1 MSNTYVAVSTD
12 PIKSYEEIVEY
23 AKEMQDKADLLH
35 CDVMDGKFVQSK
47 TYDWAMV
54 ENLNQNTALML
65 DVHLMVDEPLQSIE
79 NYIKAGANIVTLHYE
94 AFKKKEDLVKA
105 INLVKSMKT
114 LVGLSI
120 KPETS
125 FKEVRLFCYNLD
137 LLLVMSVEPGKSGQK
152 FFNNT
157 FEKVKEIAKF
167 RHDNNLNFKIEV
179 DGGVN
184 GDNAKGLREA
194 GVDILVSGSYVFGAT
209 DRKKAIESLKKKLT
223 T

>member
-35 CDVMDGKFVQSK
+35 CDVMDGKFVQNK

-125 FKEVRLFCYNLD
+125 FKEIRLFCYNID
-137 LLLVMSVEPGKSGQK
+137 VLLVMSVEPGKSGQK
-152 FFNNT
+152 FISDT
-157 FEKVKEIAKF
+157 FEKVKQIAKF

-184 GDNAKGLREA
+184 AENAKGLREA

-209 DRKKAIESLKKKLT
+209 DRKKAIESLKKI
-223 T
+223 

>member
-12 PIKSYEEIVEY
+12 PIQSYEEIVEY

-47 TYDWAMV
+47 TYDWTMI

-65 DVHLMVDEPLQSIE
+65 DVHLMVDEPLQQIE

-125 FKEVRLFCYNLD
+125 FKEIRLFCYNID
-137 LLLVMSVEPGKSGQK
+137 VLLVMSVEPGKSGQK
-152 FFNNT
+152 FISDT
-157 FEKVKEIAKF
+157 FEKVKQIAKF

-184 GDNAKGLREA
+184 AENAKGLREA

-209 DRKKAIESLKKKLT
+209 DRKKAIESLKKN
-223 T
+223 

>member
-125 FKEVRLFCYNLD
+125 FKEIRLFCYNID
-137 LLLVMSVEPGKSGQK
+137 VLLVMSVEPGKSGQK
-152 FFNNT
+152 FISDT
-157 FEKVKEIAKF
+157 FEKVKQIAKF

-184 GDNAKGLREA
+184 AENAKGLREA

-209 DRKKAIESLKKKLT
+209 DRKKAIESLKKN
-223 T
+223 

>member
-65 DVHLMVDEPLQSIE
+65 DVHLMLDEPLQSIE

-105 INLVKSMKT
+105 INLVKSMKA

-125 FKEVRLFCYNLD
+125 FKEIRLFCYNID
-137 LLLVMSVEPGKSGQK
+137 VLLVMSVEPGKSGQK
-152 FFNNT
+152 FISDT
-157 FEKVKEIAKF
+157 FEKVKQIAKF

-184 GDNAKGLREA
+184 AENAKGLREA

-209 DRKKAIESLKKKLT
+209 DRKKAIESLKKN
-223 T
+223 

>member
-65 DVHLMVDEPLQSIE
+65 DVHLMLDEPLQSIE

-120 KPETS
+120 KPETF
-125 FKEVRLFCYNLD
+125 FKEIRLFCYNID
-137 LLLVMSVEPGKSGQK
+137 VLLVMSVEPGKSGQK
-152 FFNNT
+152 FISDT
-157 FEKVKEIAKF
+157 FEKVKQIAKF

-184 GDNAKGLREA
+184 AENAKGLREA

-209 DRKKAIESLKKKLT
+209 DRKKAIESLKKN
-223 T
+223 

>member
-65 DVHLMVDEPLQSIE
+65 DVHLMLDEPLQSIE

-125 FKEVRLFCYNLD
+125 FKEIRLFCYNID
-137 LLLVMSVEPGKSGQK
+137 VLLVMSVEPGKSGQK
-152 FFNNT
+152 FISDT
-157 FEKVKEIAKF
+157 FEKVKQIAKF

-184 GDNAKGLREA
+184 AENAKGLREA

-209 DRKKAIESLKKKLT
+209 DRKKAIESLKKN
-223 T
+223 

>member
-35 CDVMDGKFVQSK
+35 CDVMDGKFVQNK

-65 DVHLMVDEPLQSIE
+65 DVHLMLDEPLQSIE

-125 FKEVRLFCYNLD
+125 FKEIRLFCYNID
-137 LLLVMSVEPGKSGQK
+137 VLLVMSVEPGKSGQK
-152 FFNNT
+152 FLNNT

-209 DRKKAIESLKKKLT
+209 DRKKAIENLKKN
-223 T
+223 

>member
-35 CDVMDGKFVQSK
+35 CDVMDGKFVQNK

-65 DVHLMVDEPLQSIE
+65 DVHLMLDEPLQSIE

-125 FKEVRLFCYNLD
+125 FKEIRLFCYNID
-137 LLLVMSVEPGKSGQK
+137 VLLVMSVEPGKSGQK
-152 FFNNT
+152 FISDT
-157 FEKVKEIAKF
+157 FEKVKQIAKF

-179 DGGVN
+179 DGGVHAE
-184 GDNAKGLREA
+184 NAKGLREA

-209 DRKKAIESLKKKLT
+209 DRKKAIESLKKN
-223 T
+223 

>member
-94 AFKKKEDLVKA
+94 SFKKKEDLVKA
-105 INLVKSMKT
+105 INLVKSKKT

-125 FKEVRLFCYNLD
+125 FKEIRLFCYNID
-137 LLLVMSVEPGKSGQK
+137 VLLVMSVEPGKSGQK
-152 FFNNT
+152 FISDT
-157 FEKVKEIAKF
+157 FEKVKQIAKF

-184 GDNAKGLREA
+184 AENAKGLREA

-209 DRKKAIESLKKKLT
+209 DRKKAIESLKKN
-223 T
+223 

>member
-65 DVHLMVDEPLQSIE
+65 DVHLMVDEPLQQIE
-79 NYIKAGANIVTLHYE
+79 NYIKAGANIITLHYE
-94 AFKKKEDLVKA
+94 AFKKQEDLVKA

-125 FKEVRLFCYNLD
+125 FKEIRLFCYNID
-137 LLLVMSVEPGKSGQK
+137 VLLVMSVEPGKSGQK
-152 FFNNT
+152 FLNNT

-209 DRKKAIESLKKKLT
+209 DRKKAIENLKKN
-223 T
+223 

>member
-35 CDVMDGKFVQSK
+35 CDVMDGKFVQNK

-125 FKEVRLFCYNLD
+125 FKEIRLFCYNID
-137 LLLVMSVEPGKSGQK
+137 VLLVMSVEPGKSGQK
-152 FFNNT
+152 FISDT
-157 FEKVKEIAKF
+157 FEKVKQIAKF

-184 GDNAKGLREA
+184 AENAKGLREA

-209 DRKKAIESLKKKLT
+209 DRKKAIENLKKN
-223 T
+223 

>member
-65 DVHLMVDEPLQSIE
+65 DVHLMLDEPLQSIE

-105 INLVKSMKT
+105 INLVKSMKA

-125 FKEVRLFCYNLD
+125 FKEIRLFCYNID
-137 LLLVMSVEPGKSGQK
+137 VLLVMSVEPGKSGQK
-152 FFNNT
+152 FLNNT
-157 FEKVKEIAKF
+157 FEKIKEIAKF

-184 GDNAKGLREA
+184 AENAKGLREA

-209 DRKKAIESLKKKLT
+209 DRKKAIESLKKN
-223 T
+223 

>member
-35 CDVMDGKFVQSK
+35 CDVMDGKFVQNK

-65 DVHLMVDEPLQSIE
+65 DVHLMVDEPLQQIE
-79 NYIKAGANIVTLHYE
+79 NYIKAGANIITLHYE
-94 AFKKKEDLVKA
+94 AFKKQEDLVKA
-105 INLVKSMKT
+105 INLVKNMKA

-152 FFNNT
+152 FLNNT

-209 DRKKAIESLKKKLT
+209 DRKKAIENLKKN
-223 T
+223 

>member
-105 INLVKSMKT
+105 INLVKSMKA

-125 FKEVRLFCYNLD
+125 FKEIRLFCYNID
-137 LLLVMSVEPGKSGQK
+137 VLLVMSVEPGKSGQK
-152 FFNNT
+152 FLNNT
-157 FEKVKEIAKF
+157 FEKIKEIAKF

-184 GDNAKGLREA
+184 EENAKGLREA

-209 DRKKAIESLKKKLT
+209 DRKKAIESLKKN
-223 T
+223 

>member
-12 PIKSYEEIVEY
+12 PIQSYEEIVEY

-47 TYDWAMV
+47 TYDWTMI

-65 DVHLMVDEPLQSIE
+65 DVHLMVDEPLQQIE

-125 FKEVRLFCYNLD
+125 FKEIRLFCYNID

-152 FFNNT
+152 FLSDT
-157 FEKVKEIAKF
+157 FEKVKQIAKF

-184 GDNAKGLREA
+184 AENAKGLREA

-209 DRKKAIESLKKKLT
+209 DRKKAIESLKKN
-223 T
+223 

>member
-105 INLVKSMKT
+105 INLVKSMKA

-125 FKEVRLFCYNLD
+125 FKEIRLFCYNID
-137 LLLVMSVEPGKSGQK
+137 VLLVMSVEPGKSGQK
-152 FFNNT
+152 FISDT
-157 FEKVKEIAKF
+157 FEKVKQIAKF

-184 GDNAKGLREA
+184 AENAKGLREA

-209 DRKKAIESLKKKLT
+209 DRKKAIESLKKN
-223 T
+223 

>member
-79 NYIKAGANIVTLHYE
+79 NYIKAGANIVTFHYE

-125 FKEVRLFCYNLD
+125 FKEIRLFCYNID
-137 LLLVMSVEPGKSGQK
+137 VLLVMSVEPGKSGQK
-152 FFNNT
+152 FISDT
-157 FEKVKEIAKF
+157 FEKVKQIAKF

-184 GDNAKGLREA
+184 GDNAKQLREA

-209 DRKKAIESLKKKLT
+209 DRKKAIESLKKN
-223 T
+223 

>member
-152 FFNNT
+152 FLNNT

-184 GDNAKGLREA
+184 GDNAKQLREA

-209 DRKKAIESLKKKLT
+209 DRKKAIENLKKN
-223 T
+223 

>member
-35 CDVMDGKFVQSK
+35 CDVMDGKFVQNK

-125 FKEVRLFCYNLD
+125 FKEIRLFCYNID
-137 LLLVMSVEPGKSGQK
+137 VLLVMSVEPGKSGQK
-152 FFNNT
+152 FISDT
-157 FEKVKEIAKF
+157 FEKVKQIAKF

-184 GDNAKGLREA
+184 AENAKGLREA

-209 DRKKAIESLKKKLT
+209 DRKKAIESLKKN
-223 T
+223 

>member
-125 FKEVRLFCYNLD
+125 FKEIRLFCYNID
-137 LLLVMSVEPGKSGQK
+137 VLLVMSVEPGKSGQK
-152 FFNNT
+152 FLNNT
-157 FEKVKEIAKF
+157 FEKIKEIAKF

-184 GDNAKGLREA
+184 GDNAKQLREA

-209 DRKKAIESLKKKLT
+209 DRKKAIESLKKN
-223 T
+223 

>member
-94 AFKKKEDLVKA
+94 SFKKKEDLVKA
-105 INLVKSMKT
+105 INLVKSKKT

-125 FKEVRLFCYNLD
+125 FKEIRLFCYNID
-137 LLLVMSVEPGKSGQK
+137 VLLVMSVEPGKSGQK
-152 FFNNT
+152 FISDT
-157 FEKVKEIAKF
+157 FEKVKQIAKF

-184 GDNAKGLREA
+184 AENAKGLREA
-194 GVDILVSGSYVFGAT
+194 GVDILGSGSYVFGAT
-209 DRKKAIESLKKKLT
+209 DRKKAIESLKKN
-223 T
+223 

>member
-35 CDVMDGKFVQSK
+35 CDVMDGKFVQNK
-47 TYDWAMV
+47 TYDWAMI

-65 DVHLMVDEPLQSIE
+65 DVHLMVDEPMQQIE
-79 NYIKAGANIVTLHYE
+79 NYIKAGANIITLHYE
-94 AFKKKEDLVKA
+94 AFKKQEDLVKA
-105 INLVKSMKT
+105 INLVKNMKA

-152 FFNNT
+152 FLNNT

-209 DRKKAIESLKKKLT
+209 DRKKAIENLKKI
-223 T
+223 

>member
-35 CDVMDGKFVQSK
+35 CDVMDGKFVQNK

-65 DVHLMVDEPLQSIE
+65 DVHLMVDEPLQQIE
-79 NYIKAGANIVTLHYE
+79 NYIKAGANIITLHYE
-94 AFKKKEDLVKA
+94 AFKKQEDLVKA
-105 INLVKSMKT
+105 INLVKNMKA

-152 FFNNT
+152 FLNNT

-209 DRKKAIESLKKKLT
+209 DRKKAIENLKKI
-223 T
+223 

>member
-94 AFKKKEDLVKA
+94 TFKKKEDLVKA

-125 FKEVRLFCYNLD
+125 FKEIRLFCYNID
-137 LLLVMSVEPGKSGQK
+137 VLLVMSVEPGKSGQK
-152 FFNNT
+152 FISDT
-157 FEKVKEIAKF
+157 FEKVKQIAKF

-184 GDNAKGLREA
+184 AENAKGLREA

-209 DRKKAIESLKKKLT
+209 DRKKAIESLKKN
-223 T
+223 

>member
-125 FKEVRLFCYNLD
+125 FKEIRLFCYNID
-137 LLLVMSVEPGKSGQK
+137 VLLVMSVEPGKSGQK
-152 FFNNT
+152 FISDT
-157 FEKVKEIAKF
+157 FEKVKQIAKF

-184 GDNAKGLREA
+184 AENAKGLREA

-209 DRKKAIESLKKKLT
+209 DRKKAIESLKKI
-223 T
+223 

>member
-125 FKEVRLFCYNLD
+125 FKEIRLFCYNID
-137 LLLVMSVEPGKSGQK
+137 VLLVMSVEPGKSGQK
-152 FFNNT
+152 FISDT
-157 FEKVKEIAKF
+157 FEKVKQIAKF

-184 GDNAKGLREA
+184 GDNAKQLREA

-209 DRKKAIESLKKKLT
+209 DRKKAIENLKKN
-223 T
+223 

>member
-125 FKEVRLFCYNLD
+125 FKEIRLFCYNID
-137 LLLVMSVEPGKSGQK
+137 VLLVMSVEPGKSGQK
-152 FFNNT
+152 FISDT
-157 FEKVKEIAKF
+157 FEKVKQIAKF

-184 GDNAKGLREA
+184 GDNAKQLREA

-209 DRKKAIESLKKKLT
+209 DRKKAIESLKKN
-223 T
+223 

>member
-47 TYDWAMV
+47 TYDWTMI

-65 DVHLMVDEPLQSIE
+65 DVHLMVDEPLQQIE

-105 INLVKSMKT
+105 INLVKSKKT

-125 FKEVRLFCYNLD
+125 FKEIRLFCYNID
-137 LLLVMSVEPGKSGQK
+137 VLLVMSVEPGKSGQK
-152 FFNNT
+152 FLSDT
-157 FEKVKEIAKF
+157 FEKVKQIAKF

-184 GDNAKGLREA
+184 AENAKALREA

-209 DRKKAIESLKKKLT
+209 DRKKAIESLKKN
-223 T
+223 

>member
-47 TYDWAMV
+47 TYDWAMI

-125 FKEVRLFCYNLD
+125 FKEIRLFCYNID
-137 LLLVMSVEPGKSGQK
+137 VLLVMSVEPGKSGQK
-152 FFNNT
+152 FISDT
-157 FEKVKEIAKF
+157 FEKVKQIAKF

-184 GDNAKGLREA
+184 AENAKGLREA

-209 DRKKAIESLKKKLT
+209 DRKKAIESLKKN
-223 T
+223 